1 LPRHYRG
8 GGSRHLFCIEA
19 GHRARPEMENSMKTM
34 ILAAFATLSLTA
46 AVAPAAHAALGLPHN
61 AYQTEAYG
69 NSGQG
74 NQ

>member
-1 LPRHYRG
+1 
-8 GGSRHLFCIEA
+8 
-19 GHRARPEMENSMKTM
+19 MENSMKTM